1 MIIKIRKEG
10 KFCLQNEAVPGQL
23 TPITGRRPTDAIKTT
38 PKQTASPVLHGA
50 DLKHI

>member
-10 KFCLQNEAVPGQL
+10 NFCLENEAVPGQL

-38 PKQTASPVLHGA
+38 PKQSASHALHGA
-50 DLKHI
+50 DLRRI